1 MTFWP
6 EDDHMLLMNLN
17 PYMNSKH
24 GACQSVTG
32 DGLKQL
38 RDVGIRTV
46 MQYAHWDGLVRDGWG
61 YLDTLIAQARQAG
74 MRSIINT
81 YHAAPKNL
89 PASYYSRQADGKTG
103 IHHYDMHILSLWNLE
118 ARARLIGHIG
128 ELANRYGPDA
138 SVIFTGI
145 GCGETVM
152 FGHGFYD
159 EAALQ
164 SHREQVGGRPDESSP
179 ETKAWV
185 RRGVVDFYM
194 AFNEALLPQHNQ
206 TWNPIHRALITD
218 GHRLSGMEAQD
229 DICAAEYER
238 WPDADRYLLQYTY
251 WHHIK
256 NGYKPVIAD
265 LCAKN
270 KMKLVVEA
278 GYCSGLPRTAPMAI
292 EAGMRGQIVS
302 PIHPETH
309 TDRLE
314 QKNIDAIATAIRLW
328 EQADT
333 KRRAT

>member
-1 MTFWP
+1 MSFWP
-6 EDDHMLLMNLN
+6 ADDHMLIMNLN
-17 PYMNSKH
+17 RTMNSNH
-24 GACQSVTG
+24 GLCLPVTS

-46 MQYAHWDGLVRDGWG
+46 MQYANWEYLVRNGWG
-61 YLDTLIAQARQAG
+61 YLDKLIAQTRKAG
-74 MRSIINT
+74 LRSIINT
-81 YHAAPKNL
+81 YHEAPRHM
-89 PASYYSRQADGKTG
+89 PDSYYCRRADGK
-103 IHHYDMHILSLWNLE
+103 IALHHYQMHILSLWNLE
-118 ARARLIGHIG
+118 ARGRLIGHLG
-128 ELANRYGPDA
+128 EMVKRYRGSDA

-159 EAALQ
+159 DAALK

-185 RRGVVDFYM
+185 RRGVVDYYT
-194 AFNEALLPQHNQ
+194 AINAALLPQHNQ

-229 DICAAEYER
+229 GICAAEYER

-251 WHHIK
+251 WPHVK
-256 NGYKPVIAD
+256 NGYKDRIAE
-265 LCAKN
+265 LCERS

-278 GYCSGLPRTAPMAI
+278 SYCSGLPRTAPMAI
-292 EAGMRGQIVS
+292 AAGFRGQIVS

-309 TDRLE
+309 TARLE
-314 QKNIDAIATAIRLW
+314 QKNVDAIRDAIRLW
-328 EQADT
+328 ENA
-333 KRRAT
+333 